1 MAHVHGVVT
10 KCNYQDE
17 THDASHSP
25 PARRG
30 LVDCAVGAVA
40 HEVSTCLQRGSRPAA
55 SRGDDCRPL
64 ATTSD
69 SGTAKTQ
76 QIARRRCSR
85 QFRNGLNRRDD
96 DRRTPSSWQQQARLR
111 RNPEVTHK
119 LHCTLEA
126 WQMRGCQVSFLLRS
140 SYRLASGCER
150 SSPCTFRG
158 LLVHMQPTRLGTLK
172 T

>member
-1 MAHVHGVVT
+1 M
-10 KCNYQDE
+10 
-17 THDASHSP
+17 
-25 PARRG
+25 
-30 LVDCAVGAVA
+30 
-40 HEVSTCLQRGSRPAA
+40 
-55 SRGDDCRPL
+55 
-64 ATTSD
+64 
-69 SGTAKTQ
+69 
-76 QIARRRCSR
+76 
-85 QFRNGLNRRDD
+85 
-96 DRRTPSSWQQQARLR
+96 
-111 RNPEVTHK
+111 THK